1 MYFIYVHIYI
11 LVLYVHIYLYT
22 GNACYVLFKIWGFLK
37 KKYEFE
43 ASTSTEEHPT
53 ISSCPF
59 PTKNWVSIPIE
70 EVVYTRVYR
79 FQTKMCNY
87 ISIYIYI
94 YIYIV
99 IHYFMFIMYVHIID

>member
-1 MYFIYVHIYI
+1 MFINI
-11 LVLYVHIYLYT
+11 YT

-99 IHYFMFIMYVHIID
+99 IHYFMFIMYVHIIDELAMN